1 MIRSSLIAAGAFI
14 ALAGC
19 TSRPANQFNLSGT
32 IDGADGQ
39 TLYLQGYGNDTTFVD
54 SVVVADGKFSFIG
67 NINKPTG
74 GALYIGQPNYDNPA
88 LMSVFLEPTDMSIS
102 GLKVDDFSGG
112 VMTGSKTQD
121 EQVEFD
127 NSAKVISDQ
136 ITDVRNAMQS
146 ASPEELP
153 ALNAKVDSLAKL
165 SSQNSID
172 FIKSHPASYVTPRL
186 LMFQTGSLSLD
197 ELKGIYNSLTPEIQA
212 ECEEIAKE
220 IAAQEAVQPGKPAP
234 DLIGIDPSGK
244 EIKLSDLKGKVVL
257 IDFWA
262 TWCKPCRAALPHVA
276 ELYKKYHDKG
286 FEVFCVG
293 DDDSNQEKWKE
304 VIVEEGM
311 QNYYNILR
319 GLKTVRDEQGNF
331 VDFDKT
337 NDQSEKYAV
346 HYLPT
351 KYLIAADGT
360 IIGKMD
366 TNEDLDNNLSEIFN
380 SK

>member
-1 MIRSSLIAAGAFI
+1 MFKSSYLIAAGAFL
-14 ALAGC
+14 ALAAC
-19 TSRPANQFNLSGT
+19 TSRPTNQFNLSGT

-54 SVVVADGKFSFIG
+54 SVVIADGKFAFSG
-67 NINKPTG
+67 NINKPTA
-74 GALYIGQPNYDNPA
+74 GALYIGQPAYGNPA
-88 LMSVFLEPTDMSIS
+88 LMSVFLEPTDMNVS
-102 GLKVDDFSGG
+102 GLKTGDFSEG
-112 VMTGSKTQD
+112 VMTGSKSQD
-121 EQVEFD
+121 EQAEYD
-127 NSAKVISDQ
+127 KMSNELSQQMKAAQ
-136 ITDVRNAMQS
+136 EEMQS
-146 ASPEELP
+146 ASPEQQ
-153 ALNAKVDSLAKL
+153 ALLGAKIDSLTNLAQSKTL
-165 SSQNSID
+165 D

-186 LMFQTGSLSLD
+186 LMFQSGHMSLD
-197 ELKGIYNSLTPEIQA
+197 ELKEVYNSLSPEIQA
-212 ECEEIAKE
+212 ECEETAKE

-234 DLIGIDPSGK
+234 DLIGNDPSGK

-293 DDDSNQEKWKE
+293 DNDSDPENWKA

-319 GLKTVRDEQGNF
+319 GMKTIRDEQGNF
-331 VDFDKT
+331 VDFDRS

-366 TNEDLDNNLSEIFN
+366 SNEDLDKKLEEIF
-380 SK
+380 K